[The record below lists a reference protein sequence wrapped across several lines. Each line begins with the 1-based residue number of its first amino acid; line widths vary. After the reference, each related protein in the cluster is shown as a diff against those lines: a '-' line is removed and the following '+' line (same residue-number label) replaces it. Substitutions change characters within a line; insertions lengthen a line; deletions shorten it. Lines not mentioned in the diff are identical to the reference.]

1 MKTVE
6 QLNLKDQRV
15 LMRVDFNVPL
25 DDGVVD
31 DNFRIKAALPTIR
44 YCLNQGA
51 AVVLMSHLGRPK
63 GKQIPELTMLPVA
76 EELETLLK
84 QDIIF
89 SPDCISDEAI
99 EVSGRLEPGNVHLL
113 ENLRFY
119 PGEEAN
125 EPDFASR
132 LARHGT
138 AYVNDAFGTAHRAH
152 ASNVGVVSHFSQA
165 GIGYLMAKELKF
177 LRDQLDE
184 PQHPLSLFW
193 AGPRWPVNWSSSTSW

>member
-1 MKTVE
+1 MKIID

-44 YCLNQGA
+44 YCLNQGT

-63 GKQIPELTMLPVA
+63 GKQIPELTILPVA

-84 QDIIF
+84 QNIIF

-99 EVSGRLEPGNVHLL
+99 EVSGQLESGNVHLL

-125 EPDFASR
+125 ESDFASR

-152 ASNVGVVSHFSQA
+152 ASNVGVVSHFSQGA
-165 GIGYLMAKELKF
+165 EV
-177 LRDQLDE
+177 
-184 PQHPLSLFW
+184 P
-193 AGPRWPVNWSSSTSW
+193 PRPA